1 MDEIYNTNF
10 FSKNLIQLGFPTE
23 QFHHDINLQVLNY
36 VHILYLREDFIIRL
50 TLLTRENCEN

>member
-1 MDEIYNTNF
+1 MDEIYDTNS

-50 TLLTRENCEN
+50 TRENCEN